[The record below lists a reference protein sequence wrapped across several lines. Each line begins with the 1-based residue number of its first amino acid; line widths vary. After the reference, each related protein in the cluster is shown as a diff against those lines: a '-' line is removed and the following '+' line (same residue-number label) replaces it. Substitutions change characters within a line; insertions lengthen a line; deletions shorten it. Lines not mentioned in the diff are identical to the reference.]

1 MVARFHFDEIML
13 ERYLRDQLDDQQQSA
28 LVEHVETCEVCL
40 QHIDTLSQQGLS
52 WDDVGEMLRDDE
64 LSEAVSGAD
73 HPESRSPEDDQA
85 DLLEPT
91 ERQDSLGR
99 FAQYE
104 ILDFLGRGGMG
115 IVMRGLDTA
124 LDRQCAIKVLAPRFA
139 SSAAARKRFS
149 REAKSAAAVV
159 HPHVVPILTV
169 NEHNGLPFLVMPV
182 VEGQSLQRR
191 IEEYGPLS
199 VIESI
204 RIAAQ
209 VADGLAA
216 AHTQGLVHRDIK
228 PENILLEHEV
238 ERVQIT
244 DFGLARAI
252 DDASM
257 TRSGVIA
264 GTPQYMS
271 PEQAHGDS
279 IDHRSDLFSLGS
291 VMYFMLAGRS
301 PFRAETTM
309 GILNRIGNDSPRGLR
324 SINVDVPVWLE
335 AIVMKLLEK
344 KREDRFQSAE
354 DVSGLL
360 NQWLAHLQ
368 TPDSA
373 PLPSH
378 PIPSAGQPETV
389 IIRNTARSKNH
400 KRWLIAGCV
409 SVILL
414 TTLILLNSG
423 KVTSPSGVHHH
434 PGNASRSAKEQGF
447 ATQKM
452 PETAKGTGWNTG
464 PSLQETTEL
473 LNYSDTLSQD
483 AQRPFRNTPPSET
496 TISE

>member
-1 MVARFHFDEIML
+1 
-13 ERYLRDQLDDQQQSA
+13 
-28 LVEHVETCEVCL
+28 
-40 QHIDTLSQQGLS
+40 
-52 WDDVGEMLRDDE
+52 
-64 LSEAVSGAD
+64 
-73 HPESRSPEDDQA
+73 
-85 DLLEPT
+85 
-91 ERQDSLGR
+91 
-99 FAQYE
+99 
-104 ILDFLGRGGMG
+104 
-115 IVMRGLDTA
+115 
-124 LDRQCAIKVLAPRFA
+124 
-139 SSAAARKRFS
+139 
-149 REAKSAAAVV
+149 
-159 HPHVVPILTV
+159 
-169 NEHNGLPFLVMPV
+169 
-182 VEGQSLQRR
+182 
-191 IEEYGPLS
+191 
-199 VIESI
+199 
-204 RIAAQ
+204 
-209 VADGLAA
+209 
-216 AHTQGLVHRDIK
+216 
-228 PENILLEHEV
+228 
-238 ERVQIT
+238 
-244 DFGLARAI
+244 
-252 DDASM
+252 
-257 TRSGVIA
+257 
-264 GTPQYMS
+264 
-271 PEQAHGDS
+271 
-279 IDHRSDLFSLGS
+279 
-291 VMYFMLAGRS
+291 
-301 PFRAETTM
+301 
-309 GILNRIGNDSPRGLR
+309 
-324 SINVDVPVWLE
+324 
-335 AIVMKLLEK
+335 MKLLEK

-483 AQRPFRNTPPSET
+483 AQRPVRHTPPAET

>member
-1 MVARFHFDEIML
+1 
-13 ERYLRDQLDDQQQSA
+13 
-28 LVEHVETCEVCL
+28 
-40 QHIDTLSQQGLS
+40 
-52 WDDVGEMLRDDE
+52 
-64 LSEAVSGAD
+64 
-73 HPESRSPEDDQA
+73 
-85 DLLEPT
+85 
-91 ERQDSLGR
+91 
-99 FAQYE
+99 
-104 ILDFLGRGGMG
+104 
-115 IVMRGLDTA
+115 
-124 LDRQCAIKVLAPRFA
+124 
-139 SSAAARKRFS
+139 
-149 REAKSAAAVV
+149 
-159 HPHVVPILTV
+159 
-169 NEHNGLPFLVMPV
+169 MPV